1 MNNLS
6 TPPIGIIVT
15 LPKKFFVEQNHAAYL
30 KELENLN
37 TKNMIWYRVCK
48 NLPKQDV
55 LYVYTIIDNKIHHRA
70 QFAGVERN
78 RNFRFPRPGGQYREF
93 KNANAILTCGPV
105 IMAPCEIKMKGFQG
119 FRYVIK
125 EIF

>member
-1 MNNLS
+1 MNDLS
-6 TPPIGIIVT
+6 IPPVAIIVT
-15 LPKKFFVEQNHAAYL
+15 LPARFFQEQNHAAYL
-30 KELENLN
+30 KELQNVHE
-37 TKNMIWYRVCK
+37 KDFVWYRVCK

-70 QFAGVERN
+70 NFAGIERN
-78 RNFRFPRPGGQYREF
+78 RNYRFPRPGGQFREF

-105 IMAPCEIKMKGFQG
+105 IMAPYEIPMRGFQG